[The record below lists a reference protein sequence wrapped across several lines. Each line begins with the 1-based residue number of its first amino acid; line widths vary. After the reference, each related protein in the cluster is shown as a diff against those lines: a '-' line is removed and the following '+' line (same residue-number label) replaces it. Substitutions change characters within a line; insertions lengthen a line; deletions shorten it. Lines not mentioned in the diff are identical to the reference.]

1 MPQYVAGDSNSFAVT
16 INVSGQVTID
26 YGDVDALDG
35 ITDLTEGC
43 GVADLGSTDRVG
55 GGLFIGLGYFLRA
68 IYPLAA

>member
-1 MPQYVAGDSNSFAVT
+1 MPQYVAGDNNSFAVT

-35 ITDLTEGC
+35 ITDLTEGR

-55 GGLFIGLGYFLRA
+55 
-68 IYPLAA
+68 AASLSVWVTSYEQFTL